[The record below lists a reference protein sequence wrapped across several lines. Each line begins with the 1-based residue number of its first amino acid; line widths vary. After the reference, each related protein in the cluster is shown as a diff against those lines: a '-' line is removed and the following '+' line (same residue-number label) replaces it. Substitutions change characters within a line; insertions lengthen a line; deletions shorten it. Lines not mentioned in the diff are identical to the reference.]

1 MQGMLLQL
9 IKFCMVGGSGLVVD
23 FGITY
28 IFKELLKV
36 NRYVANSIGFVC
48 AATTN
53 YILNRI
59 WTFRSTDPQ
68 ITRQYLLF
76 LGIAVVGL
84 GINNAVIYLLSD
96 RLGLN
101 FYLSK
106 LVATVVV
113 TVWNFLM
120 NYFITFSL

>member
-1 MQGMLLQL
+1 MFLQL
-9 IKFCMVGGSGLVVD
+9 IKFCIVGGSGLVVD

-53 YILNRI
+53 YILNRL
-59 WTFRSTDPQ
+59 WTFQSTDPQ

-76 LGIAVVGL
+76 LGISLIGL
-84 GINNAVIYLLSD
+84 GINNAVVYLLSD
-96 RLGLN
+96 RLKQN

-106 LVATVVV
+106 LGATVVV

-120 NYFITFSL
+120 NYFITFSI